1 MAHVWLAQQRRGATI
16 DWVPARGETLPI
28 AAYEARIDE
37 RTLVV
42 PAAHV
47 CFRNG
52 YRLDIARHWPRCAGS
67 AAPTSCSTTTS
78 TPAPG
83 RSTSTRSASTSW

>member
-1 MAHVWLAQQRRGATI
+1 MLLGEFEFPTMAHGWLAQQRRGAVI
-16 DWVPARGETLPI
+16 DWVPARGETLPVEH
-28 AAYEARIDE
+28 YESRIDE

-52 YRLDIARHWPRCAGS
+52 YRLDVAALVDAVPRR
-67 AAPTSCSTTTS
+67 AAPT
-78 TPAPG
+78 
-83 RSTSTRSASTSW
+83 